1 MSKGRLDIKSILDIP
16 RWEAVQ
22 DQLAKTTGTAIITI
36 DYKGTPL
43 TKHSMR
49 TEFCSVIRGNS
60 ISRKRCQKCDSLA
73 GLEAVR
79 LNQPFI
85 YLCHCGIVD
94 VAVPITVGDQYL
106 GAVMFGQVRIS
117 NGSDA
122 GVERLVNEI
131 SSFHTGNAVSALQPD
146 LRELYQRLPEMEYER
161 IRGIAD
167 MLNAIVQY
175 IVVRAVDSRAE
186 MMGYEWRL
194 RSLPCESV
202 IADIPVE
209 LHALTGA
216 AEQPTAEESEQ
227 KSSVIYPA
235 IVYIEKHIHEMLPMR
250 EMASLCHLSPSYFS
264 RIFQRDTGENY
275 TDYVNRR
282 KVEQAK
288 ELLRNTPDSVSA
300 IASALGFVDVSYF
313 VKLFKRF
320 EGVTPLSYRKLKR
333 SSSTPPRGGKI
344 KQIMKPARNA
354 DRHSALVF
362 CRRTPVRAYD
372 TPKLLTQ

>member
-1 MSKGRLDIKSILDIP
+1 MSKGKFDIKTILDIP

-22 DQLAKTTGTAIITI
+22 DQLAKATGTAIITI

-49 TEFCSVIRGNS
+49 TEFCSIIRENPV
-60 ISRKRCQKCDSLA
+60 SRKRCQKCDSLA

-106 GAVMFGQVRIS
+106 GAVMFGQVRVS

-131 SSFHTGNAVSALQPD
+131 SSFHADDVVSALQPD

-167 MLNAIVQY
+167 MINAIVQY
-175 IVVRAVDSRAE
+175 IVSRAVDNRAR
-186 MMGYEWRL
+186 MMSYEWRL
-194 RSLPCESV
+194 RSLPGEV
-202 IADIPVE
+202 YRTDTDTPVE
-209 LHALTGA
+209 IHALTGD
-216 AEQPTAEESEQ
+216 EVHITAEEPVQ
-227 KSSVIYPA
+227 KSSAVYPA
-235 IVYIEKHIHEMLPMR
+235 VVYVENHLHEMIPMH
-250 EMASLCHLSPSYFS
+250 EMASLCHLSRSYFS
-264 RIFQRDTGENY
+264 RLFQQDIGENF

-282 KVEQAK
+282 KVDRAK
-288 ELLRNTPDSVSA
+288 ELLRTTPESVSS
-300 IASALGFVDVSYF
+300 IAAALGFLDASYF

-320 EGVTPLSYRKLKR
+320 EGVTPLSYRKLKNR
-333 SSSTPPRGGKI
+333 K
-344 KQIMKPARNA
+344 
-354 DRHSALVF
+354 
-362 CRRTPVRAYD
+362 
-372 TPKLLTQ
+372 

>member
-1 MSKGRLDIKSILDIP
+1 MSKGKFDIKSILDIS

-22 DQLAKTTGTAIITI
+22 DQLAKETGTAIITI

-49 TEFCSVIRGNS
+49 TEFCSIIRENP
-60 ISRKRCQKCDSLA
+60 ITRKRCQRCDSLA

-94 VAVPITVGDQYL
+94 VAVPVTVGDQYL
-106 GAVMFGQVRIS
+106 GAVMFGQVRVS

-131 SSFHTGNAVSALQPD
+131 SSFRADDEVSALQPD

-167 MLNAIVQY
+167 MINAVVQY
-175 IVVRAVDSRAE
+175 IVECAVDRRAQ
-186 MMGYEWRL
+186 MMSYEWRL
-194 RSLPCESV
+194 RGLRDG
-202 IADIPVE
+202 ADRDGADAPVE
-209 LHALTGA
+209 IHALTD
-216 AEQPTAEESEQ
+216 AEESSGAAAAVQ
-227 KSSVIYPA
+227 KSSLVYPA
-235 IVYIEKHIHEMLPMR
+235 VVYIEEHLHEMIPMH
-250 EMASLCHLSPSYFS
+250 EMASLCHLSRSYFS
-264 RIFQRDTGENY
+264 RLFQHDTGENY

-282 KVEQAK
+282 KVERAK
-288 ELLRNTPDSVSA
+288 ELLRDTPDSVSA
-300 IASALGFVDVSYF
+300 IAAALGFMDVSYF

-320 EGVTPLSYRKLKR
+320 EGVTPLAYRKLK
-333 SSSTPPRGGKI
+333 S
-344 KQIMKPARNA
+344 
-354 DRHSALVF
+354 
-362 CRRTPVRAYD
+362 RR
-372 TPKLLTQ
+372 

>member
-1 MSKGRLDIKSILDIP
+1 MSKGKFDIKSILDIS

-22 DQLAKTTGTAIITI
+22 DQLAKETGTAIITI

-49 TEFCSVIRGNS
+49 TEFCSIIRENP
-60 ISRKRCQKCDSLA
+60 ISRKRCQRCDSLA

-94 VAVPITVGDQYL
+94 VAVPVTVGDQYL
-106 GAVMFGQVRIS
+106 GAVMFGQVRVS

-131 SSFHTGNAVSALQPD
+131 SSFRADDEVSALQPD

-167 MLNAIVQY
+167 MINAVVQY
-175 IVVRAVDSRAE
+175 IVERAVDSRAQ
-186 MMGYEWRL
+186 MMSYEWRL
-194 RSLPCESV
+194 RGLRDG
-202 IADIPVE
+202 ADRDGADAPVE
-209 LHALTGA
+209 IHALTD
-216 AEQPTAEESEQ
+216 AEESGGAAAAVQ
-227 KSSVIYPA
+227 KSSLVYPA
-235 IVYIEKHIHEMLPMR
+235 VVYIEEHLHEMIPMH
-250 EMASLCHLSPSYFS
+250 EMASLCHLSRSYFS
-264 RIFQRDTGENY
+264 RLFQHDTGENY

-282 KVEQAK
+282 KVERAK
-288 ELLRNTPDSVSA
+288 ELLRDTPDSVSA
-300 IASALGFVDVSYF
+300 IAAALGFMDVSYF

-320 EGVTPLSYRKLKR
+320 EGVTPLAYRKLK
-333 SSSTPPRGGKI
+333 S
-344 KQIMKPARNA
+344 
-354 DRHSALVF
+354 
-362 CRRTPVRAYD
+362 RR
-372 TPKLLTQ
+372 

>member
-1 MSKGRLDIKSILDIP
+1 MSKGKFDIKSILDIS

-22 DQLAKTTGTAIITI
+22 DQLAKETGTAIITI

-49 TEFCSVIRGNS
+49 TEFCSIIRENP
-60 ISRKRCQKCDSLA
+60 ITRKRCQRCDSLA

-94 VAVPITVGDQYL
+94 VAVPVTVGDQYL
-106 GAVMFGQVRIS
+106 GAVMFGQVRVS

-131 SSFHTGNAVSALQPD
+131 SSFRADDEVSALQPD

-167 MLNAIVQY
+167 MINAVVQY
-175 IVVRAVDSRAE
+175 IVECAVDRRAQ
-186 MMGYEWRL
+186 MMSYEWRL
-194 RSLPCESV
+194 RGLRDG
-202 IADIPVE
+202 ADRDGADAPVE
-209 LHALTGA
+209 ILELTD
-216 AEQPTAEESEQ
+216 AEESGGAAAAVQ
-227 KSSVIYPA
+227 KSCLVYPA
-235 IVYIEKHIHEMLPMR
+235 VVYIEEHLHEMIPMH
-250 EMASLCHLSPSYFS
+250 EMASLCHLSRSYFS
-264 RIFQRDTGENY
+264 RLFQHDTGENY

-282 KVEQAK
+282 KVERAK
-288 ELLRNTPDSVSA
+288 ELLRDTPDSVSA
-300 IASALGFVDVSYF
+300 IAAALGFMDVSYF

-320 EGVTPLSYRKLKR
+320 EGVTPLAYRKLK
-333 SSSTPPRGGKI
+333 S
-344 KQIMKPARNA
+344 
-354 DRHSALVF
+354 
-362 CRRTPVRAYD
+362 RR
-372 TPKLLTQ
+372 